1 MQVLFGLGG
10 TIGAG
15 IFALTGIGAQTAGP
29 SICVSFLLSGMMAML
44 TALMFSELSSRIP
57 ASGSCYTYTYVAF
70 GELPAW
76 LVAWNM
82 NLRYGFGSAG
92 LSRGVCEYL
101 NGLVFHLFGAHLPLL
116 LTSWTFFGQENCSI
130 LAVLVLLIFTEIFVK
145 GMDASNIFNK
155 ALTYTKLVTLL
166 VIVCLALY
174 NFDASNLTPFVL

>member
-1 MQVLFGLGG
+1 
-10 TIGAG
+10 
-15 IFALTGIGAQTAGP
+15 
-29 SICVSFLLSGMMAML
+29 MMAMV

-76 LVAWNM
+76 IVAWNM

-92 LSRGVCEYL
+92 LSRGICEYL
-101 NGLVFHLFGAHLPLL
+101 NGLVFHLSGAHLPLL

-130 LAVLVLLIFTEIFVK
+130 LAVLVLLFFTEIFVL

-155 ALTYTKLVTLL
+155 SLTYTKLVTLL

-174 NFDASNLTPFVL
+174 NFDANNLTPFVL